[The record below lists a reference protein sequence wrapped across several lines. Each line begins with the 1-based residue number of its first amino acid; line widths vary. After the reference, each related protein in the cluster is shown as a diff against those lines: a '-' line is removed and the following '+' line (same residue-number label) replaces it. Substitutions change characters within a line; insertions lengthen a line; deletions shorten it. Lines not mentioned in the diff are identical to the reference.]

1 MKKRRKIK
9 RYKLLIKKYVFEIF
23 LIMLGTMTM
32 SIATA
37 LFLLP
42 NQLSSGGFSGIA
54 TITYYLFNWKMGTVI
69 LLLNIPLFILA
80 FVRIGKEFVF
90 KSILGTVFLSI
101 FIDFFDKFNPLT
113 TDRFLACI
121 YGGILIGVGTSL
133 ILKAHSSTGGSDLVS
148 YIVRSFKPNLS
159 TSNLIVVFDAIVIAL
174 NVIFLKKLE
183 IGLYSAISIYLMGK
197 VIDIVFEGI
206 GFSKMIFIISNKYK
220 NIADEISNNVLRGVT
235 GIYSKGMYTNERK
248 MMLMCIASR
257 REIIEIKQIAN
268 RIDPKSFTIITNV
281 REVYGKGFKKA

>member
-9 RYKLLIKKYVFEIF
+9 RYKLLIKKYTFEIF
-23 LIMLGTMTM
+23 LITLGTMTM
-32 SIATA
+32 SIGTA

-69 LLLNIPLFILA
+69 LLLNVPLFIIA
-80 FVRIGKEFVF
+80 FVRIGKEFLL
-90 KSILGTVFLSI
+90 KSILGTVFLSQ
-101 FIDFFDKFNPLT
+101 FIDFFDRFNPLT

-133 ILKAHSSTGGSDLVS
+133 ILKAHASTGGSDLVS
-148 YIVRSFKPNLS
+148 YIVRTFKPSLS
-159 TSNLIVVFDAIVIAL
+159 TSNLIVIFDVIVIAL
-174 NVIFLKKLE
+174 NVIFLKELE

-197 VIDIVFEGI
+197 VIDVVFEGI
-206 GFSKMIFIISNKYK
+206 GFSKMIFIISNEYK
-220 NIADEISNNVLRGVT
+220 KIADEISKKVLRGVT
-235 GIYSKGMYTNERK
+235 GIYSKGMYTDERK

-257 REIIEIKQIAN
+257 REIVEIKQIAN
-268 RIDPKSFTIITNV
+268 RIDQKSFTIITNV
-281 REVYGKGFKKA
+281 REVYGKGFKKV

>member
-1 MKKRRKIK
+1 MKRTRKIK
-9 RYKLLIKKYVFEIF
+9 KYKLLIKKYTFEIL
-23 LIMLGTMTM
+23 LIMLGTMIM

-54 TITYYLFNWKMGTVI
+54 TIAYYLFNWKMGTVI
-69 LLLNIPLFILA
+69 LLLNIPFFIIA
-80 FVRIGKEFVF
+80 FIRIGKEFVF
-90 KSILGTVFLSI
+90 KSILGTVFLSQ
-101 FIDFFDKFNPLT
+101 FIDFFDKFKPLT

-133 ILKAHSSTGGSDLVS
+133 ILKAHASTGGSDLVS
-148 YIVRSFKPNLS
+148 YIIRSFKPSLS
-159 TSNLIVVFDAIVIAL
+159 TGNLIVIFDAIVITL
-174 NVIFLKKLE
+174 NVIFLKELE

-197 VIDIVFEGI
+197 VIDVVFEGI
-206 GFSKMIFIISNKYK
+206 GFSKMIFIISSKYK
-220 NIADEISNNVLRGVT
+220 NISDEISKNVLRGVT

-248 MMLMCIASR
+248 IMLMCIASR

-268 RIDPKSFTIITNV
+268 KIDPQSFTVITNV